1 MRHLYKYNPYSVTM
15 VLAGQRDVVFDTG
28 RQDWNPCRAYSV
40 NATIMDQLGMII
52 TQPGRPL
59 ACGLVT

>member
-1 MRHLYKYNPYSVTM
+1 M

-40 NATIMDQLGMII
+40 NATIMDQLGMVI